1 VIRALW
7 GWGERAESKQNGG
20 LRGMETRPSLTPRL
34 HDAHPH
40 RGRRV
45 GRTVT
50 SIDTFR
56 ERAPVRGVVLNL
68 WVATPLRAH
77 ISDI

>member
-1 VIRALW
+1 
-7 GWGERAESKQNGG
+7 
-20 LRGMETRPSLTPRL
+20 METRPSLTPRL